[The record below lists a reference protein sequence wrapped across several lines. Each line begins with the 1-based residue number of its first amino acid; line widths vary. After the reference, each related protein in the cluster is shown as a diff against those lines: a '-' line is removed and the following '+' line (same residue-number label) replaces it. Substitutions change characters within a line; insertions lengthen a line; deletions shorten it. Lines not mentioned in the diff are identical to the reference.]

1 MMVLRSMLFVPG
13 NNPKMISK
21 ATSLPADA
29 IIFDLEDAVPLTDK
43 GTARSMVRDAIKT
56 VKAGGPSVFVRIN
69 ALTTG
74 FTAEDLSYIVIDG
87 LDGVLL
93 SKAETGDDIIKLDR
107 MLKEVEDKSGTA
119 AGTVKIIPILET
131 AKGVIKAY
139 EIASAGERIVATA
152 FGAGD
157 YRRDMGRSTA
167 SISPEQTEL
176 LFARSQVVIASRAAG
191 VQAIDTAFFGL
202 LTDLDSF
209 RKEAMLALQLGF
221 KGKILIHPTQIDIA
235 NEVFSPSPDDI
246 AGAQKVVKAFEEA
259 QSKGLGATSLEG
271 KMIDYMTYCQ
281 AKDLIDFVDLLSSK
295 EVNRK

>member
-21 ATSLPADA
+21 AISLPADA

-43 GTARSMVRDAIKT
+43 EAARSMVRDAIKT

-74 FTAEDLSYIVIDG
+74 FTAEDLNYIVIDG

-93 SKAETGDDIIKLDR
+93 SKAETEDDIIKLDR

-131 AKGVIKAY
+131 AKGIIKAY

-157 YRRDMGRSTA
+157 YYRDMGRSTA

-281 AKDLIDFVDLLSSK
+281 AKDLIDFVDLLSSR